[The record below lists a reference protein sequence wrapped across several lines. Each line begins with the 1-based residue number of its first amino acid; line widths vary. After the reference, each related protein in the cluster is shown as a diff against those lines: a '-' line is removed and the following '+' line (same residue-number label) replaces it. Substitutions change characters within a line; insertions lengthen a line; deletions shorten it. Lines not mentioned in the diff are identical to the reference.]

1 MSNITIT
8 VSGTIS
14 IGKSTLLH
22 KLEKFLKAEFVNCTV
37 ESNDLNNE
45 RRLVDLDN
53 PDKQLL
59 DKLNNTEFTL
69 IEKLT

>member
-1 MSNITIT
+1 MSNISIT
-8 VSGTIS
+8 VSGSIS
-14 IGKSTLLH
+14 VGKSTLLH
-22 KLEKFLKAEFVNCTV
+22 KLEKFLKAEFPNASIK
-37 ESNDLNNE
+37 SNDLEEE

-53 PDKQLL
+53 PDKRLL